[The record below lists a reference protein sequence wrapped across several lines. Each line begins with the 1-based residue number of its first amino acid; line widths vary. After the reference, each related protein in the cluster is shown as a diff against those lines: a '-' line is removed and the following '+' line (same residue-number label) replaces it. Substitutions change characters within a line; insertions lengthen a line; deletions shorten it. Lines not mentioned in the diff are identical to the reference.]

1 MRELFGSRDGTM
13 VGHYQSILQQ
23 AGIPSFIRNEHA
35 AALSELQ
42 GPAFYPVLCVD
53 EENYE
58 IAMELLQP
66 YYQQL
71 NKTIE
76 QVDRS
81 AAKQCREVLRF
92 AGTVSMQKRRR
103 HCEQN
108 VLRAILRL
116 LPRVP

>member
-1 MRELFGSRDGTM
+1 M

-76 QVDRS
+76 QVDWVCPQCGETVPGS
-81 AAKQCREVLRF
+81 FEICWNCQYAKEATSL
-92 AGTVSMQKRRR
+92 
-103 HCEQN
+103 
-108 VLRAILRL
+108 
-116 LPRVP
+116 

>member
-1 MRELFGSRDGTM
+1 MREIFGSRDGSM

-66 YYQQL
+66 YYQQ
-71 NKTIE
+71 
-76 QVDRS
+76 
-81 AAKQCREVLRF
+81 AKQAVAQADWVCPQCGETVP
-92 AGTVSMQKRRR
+92 GTFEICWNCQYAK
-103 HCEQN
+103 EATP
-108 VLRAILRL
+108 L
-116 LPRVP
+116 

>member
-1 MRELFGSRDGTM
+1 MREIFGSRDGSM

-53 EENYE
+53 DENYE

-66 YYQQL
+66 YYQQ
-71 NKTIE
+71 
-76 QVDRS
+76 
-81 AAKQCREVLRF
+81 AKQAVEQADWVCPQCGETVP
-92 AGTVSMQKRRR
+92 GTFEICWNCQYVK
-103 HCEQN
+103 EATP
-108 VLRAILRL
+108 L
-116 LPRVP
+116 

>member
-1 MRELFGSRDGTM
+1 MREIFGSRDGSM

-53 EENYE
+53 DENYE

-66 YYQQL
+66 YYQQSRQAV
-71 NKTIE
+71 E
-76 QVDRS
+76 PEEWVCP
-81 AAKQCREVLRF
+81 QCGETVPGTFDMCWSCQYAREATPL
-92 AGTVSMQKRRR
+92 
-103 HCEQN
+103 
-108 VLRAILRL
+108 
-116 LPRVP
+116 

>member
-1 MRELFGSRDGTM
+1 M

-58 IAMELLQP
+58 VAMELLQP
-66 YYQQL
+66 YYQQARQ
-71 NKTIE
+71 E
-76 QVDRS
+76 VEAVDWTCP
-81 AAKQCREVLRF
+81 QCGETVP
-92 AGTVSMQKRRR
+92 GTFEICWNCQYTK
-103 HCEQN
+103 EATP
-108 VLRAILRL
+108 L
-116 LPRVP
+116 